1 MWQAAHRP
9 SKDEVQVQMYSARME
24 SQDQEEEGG
33 APLWHD
39 MTWGHEHKGIED
51 KKKVQGTEQTW
62 AKAPSVLPQ
71 QRC

>member
-1 MWQAAHRP
+1 
-9 SKDEVQVQMYSARME
+9 ME

-62 AKAPSVLPQ
+62 AEAPSALPQ